1 MYVAKCHACH
11 EKCRGATGDQ
21 RRPSAHQS
29 QPSVISAA
37 TATQMLRPCR
47 QMPRLPRKCYVH
59 VTKCHACH
67 AKSRWMSPNAT
78 LARAKCRGDT
88 GDQRR
93 PTRHQS
99 QQSVIATPA
108 THMLRPCRQ
117 VPRLLAKCRGATG
130 EQRRPSA
137 RQPAQCHNCRACH
150 ANATSMSPG
159 ATPAKCHA
167 CQAKYVHVAKCHAC
181 HAKCRGATGDQGA
194 PSAPPEPA
202 YVISATPATQMIG
215 PCRQVPCLPRKV
227 QFVLHSPRMQKGQK
241 VASLFFSTMRCSF
254 HIAPLKK
261 K

>member
-21 RRPSAHQS
+21 RRPSAPPKPAQCHKCRNCH
-29 QPSVISAA
+29 ANA
-37 TATQMLRPCR
+37 TSMSPNATPATQMLRPCH
-47 QMPRLPRKCYVH
+47 QVPRLPRKEQVD
-59 VTKCHACH
+59 VAKCHA
-67 AKSRWMSPNAT
+67 R
-78 LARAKCRGDT
+78 RAKCRGDT

-137 RQPAQCHNCRACH
+137 RQPAQCHKCRACH

-159 ATPAKCHA
+159 ATSAKCHA

-261 K
+261 E